1 MQNNLTNTMN
11 SFFAQRPAVTVAGFA
26 NEVGCCRYTINLIR
40 NGKVGVSNEM
50 LERMIAIMNKYGYE
64 VKNG

>member
-11 SFFAQRPAVTVAGFA
+11 DFFTQRPAVTAAGFA
-26 NEVGCCRYTINLIR
+26 SEVGCCRYTINLIR
-40 NGKVGVSNEM
+40 NGKVGVSDEM

-64 VKNG
+64 VKQ